1 MDGNG
6 GDGGGA
12 DELFDAAAA
21 SGFEE
26 IASAGNVGVVEFARV
41 ANVEAIV
48 GSNVE
53 NAADT
58 VESAEERGRVAEV
71 AEDALDGERINR
83 AEVAG
88 GTNKNTDAV
97 TASDELASDV
107 AAEEAG
113 CASEEGGHSIRG
125 RYS

>member
-1 MDGNG
+1 MDGNS
-6 GDGGGA
+6 GDGGGV
-12 DELFDAAAA
+12 DELVDAGAA

-26 IASAGNVGVVEFARV
+26 VASAGNVGFIEFARV

-48 GSNVE
+48 GGNVE
-53 NAADT
+53 DAAYA
-58 VESAEERGRVAEV
+58 VEGAEERGGVAEV

-88 GTNKNTDAV
+88 GADENTDAV
-97 TASDELASDV
+97 AASDELASDV
-107 AAEEAG
+107 AAEEAS
-113 CASEEGGHSIRG
+113 CAGEEGDHFIEG

>member
-6 GDGGGA
+6 GDGGSV

-26 IASAGNVGVVEFARV
+26 IASAGNVGVVEFAWV

-48 GSNVE
+48 GGNVE
-53 NAADT
+53 DAADT
-58 VESAEERGRVAEV
+58 VEGAEERGGVAEV

-83 AEVAG
+83 AEVACG
-88 GTNKNTDAV
+88 ADENTDAV
-97 TASDELASDV
+97 AASNEKAGDV

-113 CASEEGGHSIRG
+113 CASEECGHLIRG

>member
-6 GDGGGA
+6 GDGGGV

-21 SGFEE
+21 SGSEE

-48 GSNVE
+48 GGNVKD
-53 NAADT
+53 AADT
-58 VESAEERGRVAEV
+58 VEGAEERGGVAEV

-83 AEVAG
+83 AEVTG
-88 GTNKNTDAV
+88 GADEDTDAV
-97 TASDELASDV
+97 AASDELASDV

-113 CASEEGGHSIRG
+113 CAGEEGGHFIEG